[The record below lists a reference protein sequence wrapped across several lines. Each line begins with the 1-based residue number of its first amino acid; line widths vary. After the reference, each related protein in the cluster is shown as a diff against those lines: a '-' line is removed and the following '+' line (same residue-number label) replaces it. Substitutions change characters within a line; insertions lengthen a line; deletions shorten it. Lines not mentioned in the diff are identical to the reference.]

1 MNKNLYIRI
10 LTILILLINSYKSNS
25 QIIDNDQAHSSVKW
39 YQIDT
44 ENFRLIFPST
54 FENAA
59 KKLAKQLPKIQR
71 ESREN
76 LKTSPPKITLVLQG
90 NHLAQNG
97 FVQLAP
103 RKSELF
109 PVPSSTAD
117 NQEWLPNLAL
127 HELRHVAQFD
137 KLTGKLKA
145 PFFEQLAF
153 ALYGLN
159 LPAWY
164 FEGDAVQ
171 VETIYSD
178 GGRGRLPS
186 WEMPIRANILSGKS
200 YDFNKYVLGSFKDN
214 VPSYYTIGFFMSS
227 YLTNHHNIVSHEKIM
242 ADMRGKLL
250 RPFNFRRAVKS
261 VSGEKPTEIFGNTI
275 LELTKKWEQE
285 SPVSPDTSN
294 IQTKDS
300 RYPSDYLLPQ
310 MNDNQEL
317 YVLKSSPTAVNEIK
331 RLDSLGLE
339 TGVVKT
345 GMQVTPYFHLR
356 NNEIVWD
363 EYRKHAR
370 FGKQTYN
377 VINIYNTGTGRT
389 KTLTKASRFYSPAFH
404 PVHDEIVVVEVDP
417 ANISRLVILNSKSG
431 DILDSIAVPNGMHIQ
446 QPKYHTSGEKIIAIA
461 VAEQGTNL
469 VEFDLIT
476 KANHFLL
483 PWGNQQLERPFYYH
497 DDIIYKA
504 HHDGID
510 NIYLLNKTT
519 GQHKLTD
526 AAFGAFNPSI
536 ATNGLLLYND
546 YQYNGY
552 KLAQK
557 EIIPSSTKQ
566 PDQIRLPYVSPTL
579 NTIQRDS
586 LLSESVSPI
595 IVKKYNPSTHA
606 INFHSLSISGTNFES
621 FDNYIPGIFWL
632 SNDILN
638 TTQVK
643 LGYEFD
649 PNISKSH
656 YSAEVSY
663 KRYFPTFTARYM
675 NRGMVGNAVSGNNP
689 NNIMMF
695 DYRDHHATF
704 EMSIPLSIYRRNM
717 VYSYG
722 VNFGT
727 SYTKRY
733 NTSLNLQNFQDV
745 IAFPLNYQVYIN
757 RNSMRSKMD
766 LAPRWG
772 QNFSVIFRHRPFTAG
787 SSGEVLSLRTN
798 FYFPGLWTNHSLQL
812 RFAAQKSNGIY
823 LGMYDI
829 PMVSGWGHFN
839 SPIVNNTAMASYRLP
854 LFYPD
859 WSIGSLAYIKRF
871 QGLLFSDFQNVD
883 ESLAPKSFGIGLSAD
898 LNVFRY
904 VLPDINIS
912 TRLTY
917 INDNTA
923 PNKIVPTF
931 GFSYSY

>member
-1 MNKNLYIRI
+1 MNKYLNIRLLI
-10 LTILILLINSYKSNS
+10 YTILFISSHKSYC
-25 QIIDNDQAHSSVKW
+25 QIIDNDQAHSSIKW
-39 YQIDT
+39 RQIDT
-44 ENFRLIFPST
+44 ENFRLVFPNT

-59 KKLAKQLPKIQR
+59 KKLAEQLPKIQR
-71 ESREN
+71 ESREV
-76 LKTSPPKITLVLQG
+76 LKVSPPKITLVLQG
-90 NHLAQNG
+90 NHLTQNG

-103 RKSELF
+103 RKSEIF

-137 KLTGKLKA
+137 KLTGKLKG

-171 VETIYSD
+171 VETIYSS

-186 WEMPIRANILSGKS
+186 WEMPLRANILSGKS

-214 VPSYYTIGFFMSS
+214 VPSYYTIGFFMNS
-227 YLTNHHNIVSHEKIM
+227 YLTNHHGIASHEKIM
-242 ADMRGKLL
+242 ADMRKKLL
-250 RPFNFRRAVKS
+250 RPFNFQRAVKQIS
-261 VSGEKPTEIFGNTI
+261 DEKPTEIFKNTI
-275 LELTKKWEQE
+275 MELTKKWEQE
-285 SPVSPDTSN
+285 SSVSPDTPN
-294 IQTKDS
+294 LQTKDS

-310 MNDNQEL
+310 MNENQEL
-317 YVLKSSPTAVNEIK
+317 YVLKSSPTTVNEIK
-331 RLDSLGLE
+331 RLDNLGNE
-339 TGVVKT
+339 TGIIKT
-345 GMQVTPYFHLR
+345 GRQITPYFHLR
-356 NNEIVWD
+356 KNEIVWD
-363 EYRKHAR
+363 EHRKHAR

-377 VINIYNTGTGRT
+377 VINVYNTETRRT
-389 KTLTKASRFYSPAFH
+389 ETLTKASRYYAPAFH
-404 PVHDEIVVVEVDP
+404 PIRDEIVVVEVDP
-417 ANISRLVILNSKSG
+417 ANISKLVILHSKTG

-446 QPKYHTSGEKIIAIA
+446 QPQYHGSGTKIIAIA

-469 VEFDLIT
+469 VEFNLET
-476 KANHFLL
+476 KEHHLFL
-483 PWGNQQLERPFYYH
+483 PWGNQQLERPSYYH
-497 DDIIYKA
+497 DDIIFKA
-504 HHDGID
+504 NGDGID
-510 NIYLLNKTT
+510 NIYLLNKIS
-519 GQHKLTD
+519 GQHRLTD
-526 AAFGAFNPSI
+526 VAFGAFNPSI
-536 ATNGLLLYND
+536 GTNGLLLYND

-557 EIIPSSTKQ
+557 EIALPTTGKRGQ
-566 PDQIRLPYVSPTL
+566 TRLPYISPTL
-579 NTIQRDS
+579 NSVQRDT
-586 LLSESVSPI
+586 LSNESTAPI
-595 IVKKYNPSTHA
+595 IVQNYNPSSHL
-606 INFHSLSISGTNFES
+606 INFHSLSISSTNFES

-638 TTQVK
+638 TTQMK

-649 PNISKSH
+649 PDISKSH

-663 KRYFPTFTARYM
+663 KRYLPTFTARYM

-689 NNIMMF
+689 NNIVMF

-704 EMSIPLSIYRRNM
+704 EMSIPLSIYRRNI

-722 VNFGT
+722 LNFGT

-733 NTSLNLQNFQDV
+733 NTSLNLQNFQEV

-772 QNFSVIFRHRPFTAG
+772 QNMSLTFRHLPFDRG
-787 SSGEVLSLRTN
+787 LSGEVLSIRTN
-798 FYFPGLWTNHSLQL
+798 FYFPGLWSNHSLQL
-812 RFAAQKSNGIY
+812 RFAAQKNNGIY
-823 LGMYDI
+823 LGTYDI
-829 PMVSGWGHFN
+829 PMVSGWGHFS
-839 SPIVNNTAMASYRLP
+839 SPIVNNTAMANYRLP

-883 ESLAPKSFGIGLSAD
+883 ESLAPKTFGIGLSAD
-898 LNVFRY
+898 FNVFRY
-904 VLPDINIS
+904 VLPDVNVS

-931 GFSYSY
+931 GISYSY